1 MASSEYPFNTHGIGA
16 DTGENHHLYSIS
28 IDCSSYTSTDGN
40 AAAGNVNPY
49 SYKDFSTLP
58 TNKNDGLN
66 LARGGVRFRKALQ
79 LLGTYGNFRLL
90 KIGTDSSVDQDTAP
104 QTVTFNVQ
112 FDNDTSIPSSGTSL
126 VDGSTSLTSREAVI
140 GDYIAFGIKG
150 PYTENVLYYD
160 PTHVE
165 GTVDRGPVVEELTIS
180 APQAD
185 GEIFESITVSRIG
198 EADAVGD
205 AEKPTDS
212 AA

>member
-1 MASSEYPFNTHGIGA
+1 MASTEYPFNTHGVGS
-16 DTGENHHLYSIS
+16 DTGENHHLYNIS
-28 IDCSSYTSTDGN
+28 IAQGGYTSTDGN
-40 AAAGNVNPY
+40 AAAGGVNPY

-66 LARGGVRFRKALQ
+66 LARGGVRYQKVLQ
-79 LLGTYGNFRLL
+79 VLGTYSNFRIL
-90 KIGTDSSVDQDTAP
+90 KIGTDSSVDQNTAP
-104 QTVTFNVQ
+104 ATLTFNIL
-112 FDNDTSIPSSGTSL
+112 FENDSAIPSSGTSI
-126 VDGSTSLTSREAVI
+126 DGSTALSSKEAVLK
-140 GDYIAFGIKG
+140 DLIANAIKG

-160 PTHVE
+160 PTHVT

-185 GEIFESITVSRIG
+185 GELYESVTVTRIG

-205 AEKPTDS
+205 AEKPADN

>member
-1 MASSEYPFNTHGIGA
+1 MASTEYPFNTHGIGA

-40 AAAGNVNPY
+40 AAAGAVNPY

-104 QTVTFNVQ
+104 TTVTFNVQ
-112 FDNDTSIPSSGTSL
+112 FDNDTSIPNSGTSL

-150 PYTENVLYYD
+150 PYNENVLYYD
-160 PTHVE
+160 ST
-165 GTVDRGPVVEELTIS
+165 GTPDRGPVIENLDIS
-180 APQAD
+180 APAND
-185 GEIFESITVSRIG
+185 STIRGSVTVTRIG